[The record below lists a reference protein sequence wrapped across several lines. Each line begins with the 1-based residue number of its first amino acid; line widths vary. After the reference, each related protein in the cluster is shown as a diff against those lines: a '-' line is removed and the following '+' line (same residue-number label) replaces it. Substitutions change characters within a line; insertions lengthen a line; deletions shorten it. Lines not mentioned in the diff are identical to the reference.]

1 VNTPNQATVEQI
13 LQQAIAHHRASR
25 LIEAER
31 LYRAVLGSHPNH
43 ADASHN
49 LGVLAVQ
56 AGRPLAALAHFDA
69 ALAAYPN
76 RGQCWVNY
84 IDALLRVTAQ
94 DAARQ
99 PDPPARPQP
108 QQIAAV
114 VELFA
119 AGRYATASEL
129 ARATLFPRDAVAHFS
144 LGNTFVKMRRYD
156 EAIAS
161 FSRALALCPDYAE
174 AHNNLGYV
182 YRELGR
188 QPEAEAACRL
198 SLQFDPACA
207 EAHNNLGVILGKLG
221 QAREAEASYRESLR
235 LKPDYVE
242 AANNLGRILHELGQA
257 GEAEAVFRQALRQK
271 PDFAEAHYNY
281 GLFLLQEGRFLEA
294 WPRYEHRWEGSLPKL
309 PRPAPVLPQWMGQA
323 PQNGER
329 LIVFGEQGFGDRL
342 QFSRLLLDAARHFS
356 GGVSCVVEK
365 PLQGLFRRSFPHI
378 DILDTVPNEPRGWQ
392 CPMLSL
398 PLALGVT
405 LESLPGTIP
414 YLVACPVR
422 TARWADRIAALE
434 PCTARKIGVV
444 WKPGSGM
451 PTAAERTVTL
461 RQLAPLLDLPGARFF
476 SLQKESDADKAA
488 RVKAGN
494 LIDWAEE
501 LADFDDTA
509 ALVMNLDLVIA
520 VDTSVAHMAGALG
533 KPVWLFNRKCSEWR
547 WLWGREDSP
556 WYPAMRIFTQ
566 QTTGD
571 WDEVVGRMVAA
582 LGQSGN
588 HA

>member
-1 VNTPNQATVEQI
+1 MNSSNPAILPGVEQT
-13 LQQAIAHHRASR
+13 LQQAIAHHQAGR
-25 LIEAER
+25 LLEAER
-31 LYRAVLGSHPNH
+31 LYRVVLDKHPNH

-56 AGRPLAALAHFDA
+56 AGRPLAALPHFDA
-69 ALAAYPN
+69 ALAAYP
-76 RGQCWVNY
+76 RRRQCWVNY
-84 IDALLRVTAQ
+84 IDALLRVASLN
-94 DAARQ
+94 AARQ
-99 PDPPARPQP
+99 QEPHTAPQP
-108 QQIAAV
+108 QQIDAV

-119 AGRYATASEL
+119 AGRYARAAQLAHAS
-129 ARATLFPRDAVAHFS
+129 LFPRDAAAHFS
-144 LGNTFVKMRRYD
+144 LGNTFVKMRRFD

-161 FSRALALCPDYAE
+161 FSRALALRPDYAE

-182 YRELGR
+182 LRELGR

-198 SLQFDPACA
+198 SLQFEPACA

-221 QAREAEASYRESLR
+221 RAQESEASYREALR

-257 GEAEAVFRQALRQK
+257 GEAEAVFRQALRQR

-281 GLFLLQEGRFLEA
+281 SLFLLQEGRFLEA
-294 WPRYEHRWEGSLPKL
+294 WPQYEHRWEGSLPKL

-323 PQNGER
+323 PKDGER
-329 LIVFGEQGFGDRL
+329 LMVFGEQGYGDRL
-342 QFSRLLLDAARHFS
+342 QFSRFLLDAARHFS

-365 PLQGLFRRSFPHI
+365 PLQRLLRRSFPHI
-378 DILDTVPNEPRGWQ
+378 DILDAAPDEPRGWQ

-398 PLALGVT
+398 PLALGLT
-405 LESLPGTIP
+405 LEALPGSVP
-414 YLVACPVR
+414 YLVADPVR
-422 TARWADRIAALE
+422 TAYWADRIAALE
-434 PCTARKIGVV
+434 PGPARKIGVV

-451 PTAAERTVTL
+451 PTAVERTVRL
-461 RQLAPLLDLPGARFF
+461 GQLAPLLDLPGTRFF
-476 SLQKESDADKAA
+476 SLQKEPDADKAA

-509 ALVMNLDLVIA
+509 ALIMNLDLVIA
-520 VDTSVAHMAGALG
+520 VDTSVAHLAGGLG

-547 WLWGREDSP
+547 WLWAREDSP
-556 WYPAMRIFTQ
+556 WYPTMRIFTQ
-566 QTTGD
+566 RTTGD
-571 WDEVVGRMVAA
+571 WDEVVGRMAAA
-582 LGQSGN
+582 LGE
-588 HA
+588 